1 MPEYHALLSPSSAA
15 RWINC
20 PASVKLC
27 KDIPSTTSQYA
38 EAGRLAHSI
47 AELKAR
53 KKFVDPTGP
62 RKYAAQLKKL
72 QSDPNYAPEMDSYTD
87 VYIEVLTE
95 HSMSFDSAPLTVL
108 EVEVPI
114 GVFTGENRSD
124 GVPSTG
130 TADCIQIGG
139 GILWVTDYKNGS
151 GVPVHA
157 EQNPQ
162 MMLYALGALYRY
174 RPFFGTLI
182 RTVKMTIVQP
192 AISNVSDWDITVE
205 ELEAWAQDVVSPA
218 ASQALAGG
226 GRPNPGEWCK
236 SHFCPLRN
244 TCRARAEKYLAL
256 EVFGGKRPPVL
267 SDAEIG
273 YILVRGRDLSSWL
286 KDLEEYALSACLEG
300 KNIPGWKAVEGRK
313 TRAFADLDAAIN
325 TLVNN
330 GYPLDVIYD
339 RIPKSLSQLE
349 KMLGKATFAELLGN
363 QVIKPRGKPTLAE
376 ESDKRLAYN
385 AAAIAFKEDK

>member
-1 MPEYHALLSPSSAA
+1 MAYHALLSPSSAA

-20 PASVKLC
+20 PASVALC

-38 EAGRLAHSI
+38 EAGRIAHSI

-53 KKFVDPTGP
+53 KKFVDPIGP
-62 RKYAAQLKKL
+62 RKYAAQVKKL

-87 VYIEVLTE
+87 TYIEVLTE
-95 HSMSFDSAPLTVL
+95 HSMSFDSAPLTAL

-114 GVFTGENRSD
+114 GIFTGENKAE

-139 GILWVTDYKNGS
+139 NILWVTDYKNGS
-151 GVPVHA
+151 GVPVSADH
-157 EQNPQ
+157 NPQ
-162 MMLYALGALYRY
+162 MMLYALGALHQY
-174 RPFFGTLI
+174 RPFFGNLI
-182 RTVKMTIVQP
+182 QTIKMTIVQP
-192 AISNVSDWDITVE
+192 ALGNVSDWEISAKD
-205 ELEAWAQDVVSPA
+205 LEDWAWNVVAPA
-218 ASQALAGG
+218 ATQAMAGDCE
-226 GRPNPGEWCK
+226 PNPGEWCK

-256 EVFGGKRPPVL
+256 EAFGGKRPPVL

-273 YILVRGRDLSSWL
+273 DILVRGRELSSWL
-286 KDLEEYALSACLEG
+286 KGLEEYALSACLEG
-300 KNIPGWKAVEGRK
+300 KDIPGWKAVEGRSV
-313 TRAFADLDAAIN
+313 RAFADLDTAIN

-339 RIPKSLSQLE
+339 RVPKSLSQLE
-349 KMLGKATFAELLGN
+349 KMLGKTTFAEMLGN
-363 QVIKPRGKPTLAE
+363 QVIKPTGKPTLAE
-376 ESDKRLAYN
+376 ESDKRPAYN